1 MATSI
6 QFFSEETSF
15 QLTNHS
21 SVKLW
26 LHKVAFDEGY
36 EVRSI
41 NIVFCSDIYLYKL
54 NYDYLGHDAF
64 TDIITFD
71 QSEKDQELEGDIF
84 ISVERA
90 EENAQVFGVS
100 LEQELDRL
108 MVHGVLHLI
117 GYSDKTKDQKKE
129 MRIKEEAYL
138 SLLKSDYM

>member
-15 QLTNHS
+15 QLTNRS
-21 SVKLW
+21 STNFW
-26 LHKVAFDEGY
+26 LHKVAFEEGY
-36 EVRSI
+36 SVRNI
-41 NIVFCSDIYLYKL
+41 NIVFCSDTYLYKL
-54 NYDYLGHDAF
+54 NYDYLGHDTF

-71 QSEKDQELEGDIF
+71 QSEKDQALEGDIF

-90 EENAQVFGVS
+90 KENAQAFGVS
-100 LEQELDRL
+100 LKQELSRL
-108 MVHGVLHLI
+108 MVHGMLHLI
-117 GYSDKTKDQKKE
+117 GYSDKTKDQKKD